1 MDFSWIAFWVTIAFW
16 LAQAVVSF
24 REGTFSLR
32 QLRNRKVAVNFHGR
46 YYWQHLPMSFLNNW
60 AVSIG
65 DLVLFP
71 MINALVVPY
80 LLSYWWPK
88 EPKEVGA
95 VIMSSALLVGGYII
109 SYLFHRA
116 WWKHDE
122 NLGHV
127 FVSWDKS
134 NGQLFFWDQDLAKA
148 GWVHFV
154 FMGIQA
160 AIILGFILTPMP
172 GMMVWWVGVIL
183 SLFVIIQN
191 IQAVVIQKGYSPKF
205 LFVTLAELFAIWAIV
220 IVKILI
226 A

>member
-1 MDFSWIAFWVTIAFW
+1 MEFSWIAFWVTIAFY
-16 LAQAVVSF
+16 LAQVVLSF
-24 REGTFSLR
+24 KEKTFSLW
-32 QLRNRKVAVNFHGR
+32 QLLERKVGVKFHGR
-46 YYWQHLPMSFLNNW
+46 YRWQHLPMSFLNNW

-65 DLVLFP
+65 DLYIFP
-71 MINALVVPY
+71 IINALVVPY
-80 LLSYWWPK
+80 LFSYWWPK

-116 WWKHDE
+116 WWRHDE

-134 NGQLFFWDQDLAKA
+134 GGRLFFWDQDIAKA

-160 AIILGFILTPMP
+160 AIILGLILTPMP
-172 GMMVWWVGVIL
+172 GMMVWWVGVLL
-183 SLFVIIQN
+183 SIFVIIQN
-191 IQAVVIQKGYSPKF
+191 IQAVVIQKGDSPKF
-205 LFVTLAELFAIWAIV
+205 LFITLIELLVLWAIV
-220 IVKILI
+220 ILRIV
-226 A
+226 